1 MFTALSERLTATL
14 KRLTG
19 RGVLSEQ
26 DVTEALREIRR
37 HLLEA
42 DVSFEVTTG
51 FVERVRERAVGVIA
65 VKSVSPGQQVAK
77 LVHDELA
84 RMLGASD
91 EDLARKVGAQ
101 HAAPLQFAPVGPT
114 VILLVG
120 LQGSGK
126 TTTAAK
132 LARRLKLEQKAPG
145 LVAADPYRPAAGDQL
160 RQLVEQVGVQVFP
173 REQGAGSGTVLEVVQ
188 QAVREAEKARC
199 RTVIVDTAGR
209 LQIDAELMDELKAL
223 RAATSPREVLLVADG
238 MTGQDAVRIAR
249 GFHEGVGL
257 TGAILTKL
265 DGDARGGAA
274 LSIHGVT
281 GVPIK
286 FIGTGENVGAQ
297 HAAPLLEPFDPV
309 RMAGRILGQ
318 GDVVALVEK
327 AAATIDAEA
336 AERLEKKARSKQG
349 MDLAD
354 FLVALKQ
361 MQAMGPIKQVLGLL
375 PGVNARALKAVN
387 ADDKRLKHVEA
398 IVLSMTPD
406 ERTDPSILTGSRRL
420 RIAKG
425 AGRTVQEVN
434 RLLEQFQQMRKLLK
448 RTWARYGNSHSAAA
462 RGTEGAELLPD
473 RRRGFALSPRRA
485 VRRDL
490 GPLQPAHQSR
500 RHPRGCGASA
510 RLARQGGPPD
520 RHGPLAAEEGGSAGQ
535 TTRVVGRV
543 RKPHGQRGEVA
554 VFPLV
559 ENPGAVFTPKARL
572 LVVNEERQ
580 VVAGPLVVARRRAYH
595 REWLLSFVGVKSRA
609 DVEPW
614 REHFVAVEE
623 TDADD

>member
-1 MFTALSERLTATL
+1 MFTALSERLTAAL

-42 DVSFEVTTG
+42 DVSFEVTRG
-51 FVERVRERAVGVIA
+51 FVERVRERAVGAIA
-65 VKSVSPGQQVAK
+65 VKAVNPGQQVVK
-77 LVHDELA
+77 LVHDEIAAL
-84 RMLGASD
+84 LGGTKRGLDFAS
-91 EDLARKVGAQ
+91 
-101 HAAPLQFAPVGPT
+101 VGPT

-145 LVAADPYRPAAGDQL
+145 LVAADPYRPAAAEQL
-160 RQLVEQVGVQVFP
+160 RQLGEQVGVQVFP
-173 REQGAGSGTVLEVVQ
+173 TEQGAGSGTVLELVQ

-209 LQIDAELMDELKAL
+209 LQIDAALMDELKAL

-249 GFHEGVGL
+249 GFQDGVGL

-286 FIGTGENVGAQ
+286 YIGTGETPEA
-297 HAAPLLEPFDPV
+297 LEPFNPAQV
-309 RMAGRILGQ
+309 AGRILGQ

-327 AAATIDAEA
+327 AAATMDAEA
-336 AERLEKKARSKQG
+336 AQRLERKARSKQG

-375 PGVNARALKAVN
+375 PGVNAQALKAVN

-398 IVLSMTPD
+398 IVLSMTPG
-406 ERTDPSILTGSRRL
+406 ERADPSVLTGSRRL

-448 RTWARYGNSHSAAA
+448 RT
-462 RGTEGAELLPD
+462 
-473 RRRGFALSPRRA
+473 
-485 VRRDL
+485 
-490 GPLQPAHQSR
+490 
-500 RHPRGCGASA
+500 
-510 RLARQGGPPD
+510 
-520 RHGPLAAEEGGSAGQ
+520 
-535 TTRVVGRV
+535 
-543 RKPHGQRGEVA
+543 
-554 VFPLV
+554 
-559 ENPGAVFTPKARL
+559 
-572 LVVNEERQ
+572 
-580 VVAGPLVVARRRAYH
+580 
-595 REWLLSFVGVKSRA
+595 
-609 DVEPW
+609 
-614 REHFVAVEE
+614 
-623 TDADD
+623 

>member
-1 MFTALSERLTATL
+1 MFTALSERLTAAL

-51 FVERVRERAVGVIA
+51 FVERVRERAIGALA
-65 VKSVSPGQQVAK
+65 VKTVSPGQQVVK
-77 LVHDELA
+77 LVHDEIAAL
-84 RMLGASD
+84 LGGTKRGLDFAS
-91 EDLARKVGAQ
+91 
-101 HAAPLQFAPVGPT
+101 VGPT

-126 TTTAAK
+126 TSTAAK

-145 LVAADPYRPAAGDQL
+145 LVAADPYRPAAAEQL
-160 RQLVEQVGVQVFP
+160 RQLGEQVGVPVFGK
-173 REQGAGSGTVLEVVQ
+173 RETLKDSLSVAGNVVELVRD
-188 QAVREAEKARC
+188 ALREAERARC

-223 RAATSPREVLLVADG
+223 RAATSPREVLLVVDG

-249 GFHEGVGL
+249 GFQEGVGL

-286 FIGTGENVGAQ
+286 YIGVGENVGAQ
-297 HAAPLLEPFDPV
+297 HAAPQLEPFDPV

-318 GDVVALVEK
+318 GDIVALVEK
-327 AAATIDAEA
+327 AAATMDAEA
-336 AERLEKKARSKQG
+336 TQRLERKARSKQG

-375 PGVNARALKAVN
+375 PGVNAQALKAVN
-387 ADDKRLKHVEA
+387 ADDRRLKHVEA
-398 IVLSMTPD
+398 IVLSMTPG
-406 ERTDPSILTGSRRL
+406 ERADPSVLTGSRRL

-448 RTWARYGNSHSAAA
+448 RT
-462 RGTEGAELLPD
+462 
-473 RRRGFALSPRRA
+473 
-485 VRRDL
+485 
-490 GPLQPAHQSR
+490 
-500 RHPRGCGASA
+500 
-510 RLARQGGPPD
+510 
-520 RHGPLAAEEGGSAGQ
+520 
-535 TTRVVGRV
+535 
-543 RKPHGQRGEVA
+543 
-554 VFPLV
+554 
-559 ENPGAVFTPKARL
+559 
-572 LVVNEERQ
+572 
-580 VVAGPLVVARRRAYH
+580 
-595 REWLLSFVGVKSRA
+595 
-609 DVEPW
+609 
-614 REHFVAVEE
+614 
-623 TDADD
+623 

>member
-1 MFTALSERLTATL
+1 MFTALSERLTAVL

-37 HLLEA
+37 DLLEA
-42 DVSFEVTTG
+42 DVSFEVTRG
-51 FVERVRERAVGVIA
+51 FVERVRERAVGAIA
-65 VKSVSPGQQVAK
+65 VNAVNPGQQVVK
-77 LVHDELA
+77 LVHDEIAAL
-84 RMLGASD
+84 LGGTKRGLDFAS
-91 EDLARKVGAQ
+91 
-101 HAAPLQFAPVGPT
+101 VGPT

-132 LARRLKLEQKAPG
+132 LALRLKREQKAPG
-145 LVAADPYRPAAGDQL
+145 LVAADLSRPAAREQL
-160 RQLVEQVGVQVFP
+160 AQLATQVEVPLFP
-173 REQGAGSGTVLEVVQ
+173 REPGAGSSTVTELVEG
-188 QAVREAEKARC
+188 AVREAEKARC
-199 RTVIVDTAGR
+199 RTIIVDTAGR
-209 LQIDAELMDELKAL
+209 LQMDAALMDELKAL

-249 GFHEGVGL
+249 GFQEGVGL

-286 FIGTGENVGAQ
+286 FIGIGENVGAQ
-297 HAAPLLEPFDPV
+297 HAASLLEPFDPV

-327 AAATIDAEA
+327 AAATMDAEA
-336 AERLEKKARSKQG
+336 TQRLEKKARSKQG

-361 MQAMGPIKQVLGLL
+361 MQAMGPLQQVLGLL
-375 PGVNARALKAVN
+375 PGVNAQALKAVK

-398 IVLSMTPD
+398 IVLSMTPG
-406 ERTDPSILTGSRRL
+406 ERADPSTLTGSRRL

-425 AGRTVQEVN
+425 AGRSVQEVN

-448 RTWARYGNSHSAAA
+448 RT
-462 RGTEGAELLPD
+462 
-473 RRRGFALSPRRA
+473 
-485 VRRDL
+485 
-490 GPLQPAHQSR
+490 
-500 RHPRGCGASA
+500 
-510 RLARQGGPPD
+510 
-520 RHGPLAAEEGGSAGQ
+520 
-535 TTRVVGRV
+535 
-543 RKPHGQRGEVA
+543 
-554 VFPLV
+554 
-559 ENPGAVFTPKARL
+559 
-572 LVVNEERQ
+572 
-580 VVAGPLVVARRRAYH
+580 
-595 REWLLSFVGVKSRA
+595 
-609 DVEPW
+609 
-614 REHFVAVEE
+614 
-623 TDADD
+623 

>member
-1 MFTALSERLTATL
+1 MFTALSERLTAAL
-14 KRLTG
+14 QRLTG

-42 DVSFEVTTG
+42 DVSFEVTQG
-51 FVERVRERAVGVIA
+51 FVERVRERAIGAIA
-65 VKSVSPGQQVAK
+65 VKTVSPGQQVVK
-77 LVHDELA
+77 LVHDEIAAL
-84 RMLGASD
+84 LGGTKRGLDFAS
-91 EDLARKVGAQ
+91 
-101 HAAPLQFAPVGPT
+101 VGPT

-145 LVAADPYRPAAGDQL
+145 LVAADLARPAAREQL
-160 RQLVEQVGVQVFP
+160 EQLGAQVGVPVFP
-173 REQGAGSGTVLEVVQ
+173 GERGAGSGTVLEWVQ
-188 QAVREAEKARC
+188 RAVREAEKARC

-249 GFHEGVGL
+249 GFQEGVGL

-286 FIGTGENVGAQ
+286 YIGVGEKPEA
-297 HAAPLLEPFDPV
+297 LEPFNPAQV
-309 RMAGRILGQ
+309 AGRILGQ

-327 AAATIDAEA
+327 AAATMDAEA
-336 AERLEKKARSKQG
+336 AQRLERKARSKRG

-375 PGVNARALKAVN
+375 PGVNAQALKAVN
-387 ADDKRLKHVEA
+387 ADDRRLKHVEA

-406 ERTDPSILTGSRRL
+406 ERADPSILTGSRRL

-425 AGRTVQEVN
+425 AGRTVPEVN

-448 RTWARYGNSHSAAA
+448 RT
-462 RGTEGAELLPD
+462 
-473 RRRGFALSPRRA
+473 
-485 VRRDL
+485 
-490 GPLQPAHQSR
+490 
-500 RHPRGCGASA
+500 
-510 RLARQGGPPD
+510 
-520 RHGPLAAEEGGSAGQ
+520 
-535 TTRVVGRV
+535 
-543 RKPHGQRGEVA
+543 
-554 VFPLV
+554 
-559 ENPGAVFTPKARL
+559 
-572 LVVNEERQ
+572 
-580 VVAGPLVVARRRAYH
+580 
-595 REWLLSFVGVKSRA
+595 
-609 DVEPW
+609 
-614 REHFVAVEE
+614 
-623 TDADD
+623 

>member
-37 HLLEA
+37 HLLEV

-77 LVHDELA
+77 LVHDEIA

-145 LVAADPYRPAAGDQL
+145 LVAADPYRPAAVEQL
-160 RQLVEQVGVQVFP
+160 RQLGEQIGVQVFP

-209 LQIDAELMDELKAL
+209 LQIDADLMDELKAL

-286 FIGTGENVGAQ
+286 YVGVGEKPDA
-297 HAAPLLEPFDPV
+297 LEPFNPV
-309 RMAGRILGQ
+309 QVAGRILGQ

-327 AAATIDAEA
+327 AAATMDAEA
-336 AERLEKKARSKQG
+336 AHRLERKARSKRG

-375 PGVNARALKAVN
+375 PGVNAQALKAVN

-406 ERTDPSILTGSRRL
+406 ERADPPRIDGSRRA

-448 RTWARYGNSHSAAA
+448 RT
-462 RGTEGAELLPD
+462 
-473 RRRGFALSPRRA
+473 
-485 VRRDL
+485 
-490 GPLQPAHQSR
+490 
-500 RHPRGCGASA
+500 
-510 RLARQGGPPD
+510 
-520 RHGPLAAEEGGSAGQ
+520 
-535 TTRVVGRV
+535 
-543 RKPHGQRGEVA
+543 
-554 VFPLV
+554 
-559 ENPGAVFTPKARL
+559 
-572 LVVNEERQ
+572 
-580 VVAGPLVVARRRAYH
+580 
-595 REWLLSFVGVKSRA
+595 
-609 DVEPW
+609 
-614 REHFVAVEE
+614 
-623 TDADD
+623 

>member
-1 MFTALSERLTATL
+1 MFTALSEQLAGVL
-14 KRLTG
+14 KRITG

-42 DVSFEVTTG
+42 DVSFEVTQG
-51 FVERVRERAVGVIA
+51 FVERVRERAVGAIA
-65 VKSVSPGQQVAK
+65 VQTVSPGQQVVK
-77 LVHDELA
+77 LVHDEIAGL
-84 RMLGASD
+84 LGGTKQGLD
-91 EDLARKVGAQ
+91 
-101 HAAPLQFAPVGPT
+101 FAPVGPT

-145 LVAADPYRPAAGDQL
+145 LVAADLSRPAAREQL
-160 RQLVEQVGVQVFP
+160 EQLGTQVGVPVLP
-173 REQGAGSGTVLEVVQ
+173 RERGAGTVLELVQ

-209 LQIDAELMDELKAL
+209 LQLDAELMDELKAV

-249 GFHEGVGL
+249 GFQEGVGL
-257 TGAILTKL
+257 TGVILTKL

-286 FIGTGENVGAQ
+286 YVGVGEKSDA
-297 HAAPLLEPFDPV
+297 LEPFDPV
-309 RMAGRILGQ
+309 RMAGRILGR

-327 AAATIDAEA
+327 AAATVDAA
-336 AERLEKKARSKQG
+336 AAQRLERKARSKQG

-361 MQAMGPIKQVLGLL
+361 MQAMGPLKQVLGLL
-375 PGVNARALKAVN
+375 PGVNAQALKTVR
-387 ADDKRLKHVEA
+387 ADDKHLKHVEA
-398 IVLSMTPD
+398 IVLSMTRG
-406 ERTDPSILTGSRRL
+406 ERADPSILTGSRRL

-425 AGRTVQEVN
+425 AGRPVQEVN

-448 RTWARYGNSHSAAA
+448 RT
-462 RGTEGAELLPD
+462 
-473 RRRGFALSPRRA
+473 
-485 VRRDL
+485 
-490 GPLQPAHQSR
+490 
-500 RHPRGCGASA
+500 
-510 RLARQGGPPD
+510 
-520 RHGPLAAEEGGSAGQ
+520 
-535 TTRVVGRV
+535 
-543 RKPHGQRGEVA
+543 
-554 VFPLV
+554 
-559 ENPGAVFTPKARL
+559 
-572 LVVNEERQ
+572 
-580 VVAGPLVVARRRAYH
+580 
-595 REWLLSFVGVKSRA
+595 
-609 DVEPW
+609 
-614 REHFVAVEE
+614 
-623 TDADD
+623 

>member
-1 MFTALSERLTATL
+1 MFTALSERLTAIL

-51 FVERVRERAVGVIA
+51 FVERVRERAVGMIA

-91 EDLARKVGAQ
+91 EDLVRKVGAQ

-145 LVAADPYRPAAGDQL
+145 LVAADLARPAAREQL
-160 RQLVEQVGVQVFP
+160 EQLGAQVGVPVFG
-173 REQGAGSGTVLEVVQ
+173 EVSDGSGVVELVQ
-188 QAVREAEKARC
+188 RAVREAEKARC

-265 DGDARGGAA
+265 DGDTRGGAA

-286 FIGTGENVGAQ
+286 YVGVGEKPDA
-297 HAAPLLEPFDPV
+297 LEPFNPV
-309 RMAGRILGQ
+309 QVAGRILGQ

-327 AAATIDAEA
+327 AAATMDAEA
-336 AERLEKKARSKQG
+336 TQRLEKKARSKRG

-375 PGVNARALKAVN
+375 PGVNAQALKAVN

-406 ERTDPSILTGSRRL
+406 ERVDPSILTGSRRL

-448 RTWARYGNSHSAAA
+448 RT
-462 RGTEGAELLPD
+462 
-473 RRRGFALSPRRA
+473 
-485 VRRDL
+485 
-490 GPLQPAHQSR
+490 
-500 RHPRGCGASA
+500 
-510 RLARQGGPPD
+510 
-520 RHGPLAAEEGGSAGQ
+520 
-535 TTRVVGRV
+535 
-543 RKPHGQRGEVA
+543 
-554 VFPLV
+554 
-559 ENPGAVFTPKARL
+559 
-572 LVVNEERQ
+572 
-580 VVAGPLVVARRRAYH
+580 
-595 REWLLSFVGVKSRA
+595 
-609 DVEPW
+609 
-614 REHFVAVEE
+614 
-623 TDADD
+623 

>member
-91 EDLARKVGAQ
+91 EDLARKVGARP
-101 HAAPLQFAPVGPT
+101 AAPLQFAPVGPT

-145 LVAADPYRPAAGDQL
+145 LVAADPYRPAAVEQL
-160 RQLVEQVGVQVFP
+160 RQLGEQIGVQVFP

-209 LQIDAELMDELKAL
+209 LQIDADLMDELKAL

-249 GFHEGVGL
+249 GFQEGVGL
-257 TGAILTKL
+257 TGVILTKL

-286 FIGTGENVGAQ
+286 FIGIGEHVGAQ
-297 HAAPLLEPFDPV
+297 HAAPQLEPFDPV

-327 AAATIDAEA
+327 AAATMDAEA
-336 AERLEKKARSKQG
+336 AQRLERKARSKRG

-375 PGVNARALKAVN
+375 PGVNAQALKAVN

-406 ERTDPSILTGSRRL
+406 ERADPSILSGSRRL

-448 RTWARYGNSHSAAA
+448 RT
-462 RGTEGAELLPD
+462 
-473 RRRGFALSPRRA
+473 
-485 VRRDL
+485 
-490 GPLQPAHQSR
+490 
-500 RHPRGCGASA
+500 
-510 RLARQGGPPD
+510 
-520 RHGPLAAEEGGSAGQ
+520 
-535 TTRVVGRV
+535 
-543 RKPHGQRGEVA
+543 
-554 VFPLV
+554 
-559 ENPGAVFTPKARL
+559 
-572 LVVNEERQ
+572 
-580 VVAGPLVVARRRAYH
+580 
-595 REWLLSFVGVKSRA
+595 
-609 DVEPW
+609 
-614 REHFVAVEE
+614 
-623 TDADD
+623 